1 MNSRERFELCMNH
14 RNPDR
19 PPLDLGATSL
29 TGMRPLSQQRLK
41 ELLGFSGRSVLI
53 NNGIDE
59 RILEWAG
66 TDFRSVGGIV
76 SLPGVYRRQISDTCV
91 VDCWGVRREK
101 IDGEWQITKNPLRS
115 ATQADL
121 EAFEWPEPY
130 VDDRLLRQWEAEAK
144 ALCSENKYVVIG
156 EHPVFGILELGCWM
170 CGYDDFMMRLAAE
183 PDFVRRF
190 FDKILA
196 IQLEVIEQYYVALGP
211 YIDLTMSGDD
221 FGTQTSPFMSP
232 KMFEQLIVPWFS
244 ARIARTKELARCT
257 YWHHSCGSV
266 VGLLDQIIA
275 CGVDILNPVQ
285 TSAWGMDP
293 KSLKTTYG
301 DRIVFW
307 GGVDVQDLLR
317 KATPGQVREQVCA
330 LAEILGAQ
338 GGYVMAPAHQVQDD
352 IPPENIVSWIEAIRD
367 GQSIPRCT

>member
-1 MNSRERFELCMNH
+1 MNSRERFELCMKH
-14 RNPDR
+14 CSPDR

-29 TGMRPLSQQRLK
+29 TGMRPLSQQRLQ
-41 ELLGFSGRSVLI
+41 ELLGFSGEPVLV

-59 RILEWAG
+59 RILRWAG

-76 SLPGVYRRQISDTCV
+76 SLPGIHKRRISDTCA
-91 VDCWGVRREK
+91 VDCWGVRREQ
-101 IDGEWQITKNPLRS
+101 IDGEWQITKSPLRS

-121 EAFEWPEPY
+121 EAFAWPEPY
-130 VDDRLLRQWEAEAK
+130 VDERLLRQWEAEAK
-144 ALCSENKYVVIG
+144 ALCRKNKYVVIG

-196 IQLEVIEQYYVALGP
+196 IQLEVIEQYYAVLGP

-232 KMFEQLIVPWFS
+232 GMFEQLIVPWFS
-244 ARIARTKELARCT
+244 ARIARTKELAHCT

-293 KSLKTTYG
+293 QSLKATYG
-301 DRIVFW
+301 ERIVFW
-307 GGVDVQDLLR
+307 GGVDVQDFLR
-317 KATPGQVREQVCA
+317 KATPGQVREQVCV
-330 LAEILGAQ
+330 LAEVLGAQ

-352 IPPENIVSWIEAIRD
+352 IPPENIVAWIEAIR
-367 GQSIPRCT
+367 GP

>member
-1 MNSRERFELCMNH
+1 MTVYCYS
-14 RNPDR
+14 
-19 PPLDLGATSL
+19 GK
-29 TGMRPLSQQRLK
+29 LK
-41 ELLGFSGRSVLI
+41 PKL
-53 NNGIDE
+53 
-59 RILEWAG
+59 
-66 TDFRSVGGIV
+66 
-76 SLPGVYRRQISDTCV
+76 YK
-91 VDCWGVRREK
+91 EK
-101 IDGEWQITKNPLRS
+101 E
-115 ATQADL
+115 
-121 EAFEWPEPY
+121 
-130 VDDRLLRQWEAEAK
+130 
-144 ALCSENKYVVIG
+144 YVVIG

-170 CGYDDFMMRLAAE
+170 CGYDDFMIRLAAE
-183 PDFVRRF
+183 PDFVCRF

-196 IQLEVIEQYYVALGP
+196 IQLAVIEQYYTVLGP

-232 KMFEQLIVPWFS
+232 RMFEQLIAPWFS
-244 ARIARTKELARCT
+244 ARIARTKELAHCY
-257 YWHHSCGSV
+257 YWHHSCGSI

-307 GGVDVQDLLR
+307 GGVDVQDFLR

-330 LAEILGAQ
+330 LAETLGAQ

-352 IPPENIVSWIEAIRD
+352 IPPENIVAWIEAVRD
-367 GQSIPRCT
+367 